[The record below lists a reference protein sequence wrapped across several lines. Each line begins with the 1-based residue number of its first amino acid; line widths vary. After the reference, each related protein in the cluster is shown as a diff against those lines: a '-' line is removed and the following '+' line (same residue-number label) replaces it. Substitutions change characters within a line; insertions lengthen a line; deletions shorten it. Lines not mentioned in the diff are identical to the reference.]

1 MVALLLAAKVWHYW
15 LSFAI
20 TGTVLLVFI
29 AFGVLAGMVSQL
41 TQSYTNFEPELY
53 LKVMFGLQ
61 LVDYLLFALLA
72 LVIHVVVVVR
82 GPR

>member
-29 AFGVLAGMVSQL
+29 AFGIG
-41 TQSYTNFEPELY
+41 Y
-53 LKVMFGLQ
+53 LIKVTSNK
-61 LVDYLLFALLA
+61 Y
-72 LVIHVVVVVR
+72 
-82 GPR
+82 PRQ